1 LLICFITNFITGPDH
16 QAPLQVWQSIE
27 HQLPGLAAMA
37 RDLLCIPMAG
47 TGVERVFNFA
57 RDMCRYRHG
66 QLHPQTIRALLLIY
80 FSQITESRIDA
91 LQRDLCPTANID
103 DITEAEMEAE
113 IKAREE
119 EINIRNLAIN
129 K

>member
-1 LLICFITNFITGPDH
+1 
-16 QAPLQVWQSIE
+16 
-27 HQLPGLAAMA
+27 M
-37 RDLLCIPMAG
+37 
-47 TGVERVFNFA
+47 
-57 RDMCRYRHG
+57 
-66 QLHPQTIRALLLIY
+66 LLLIY
-80 FSQITESRIDA
+80 FSQITESRINV

-103 DITEAEMEAE
+103 DITKAEMEAE